1 MRTSWHTRFPEV
13 IAADLHTD
21 LVQGLT
27 EREARARLSS
37 EGANELPDPP
47 VPSPFYLLLDQFSSV
62 IIWVLIVAAIMSGLL
77 QEWIDAG
84 AILAIVL
91 LNALLG
97 FTQEFKAE
105 RSLAAL
111 RKLSIATARVVR
123 EGVVRTVPAREL
135 ASGDLIQIEA
145 GDHVPADARLIYAT
159 NLFAQEAAL
168 TGESTV
174 VEKSA
179 APLSAETI
187 PLSEQSNLLFLGTV
201 VTAGKGRALVVST
214 GSRTELGRIA
224 SLMQQ
229 RPSEVTPLERRLRQL
244 GNLLLFLSL
253 AIVAVVFGLGI
264 LRGEPLASMFLTAV
278 SLAVAAIPEGLPAVV
293 TIALALGVMRM
304 VKRHVLVRRLHAVET
319 LGATTVICTDKTGTL
334 TKNEMTVT
342 RLIFGER
349 FVGVTGEGYAPV
361 GEFLEAGSKLSIPQP
376 ALHELLLAAVLCN
389 DALLKRQGDD
399 WQILG
404 DPSEGALLVAAAKF
418 GLLKDPLE
426 EDYPFLGEVPFD
438 QERKRMTVVRKLKTG
453 AVAFVKGAPD
463 VLLQC
468 CTHRLTSEGFHEP
481 LDDSL
486 RQRILAANNSLAC
499 QALRVMGLA
508 RRSLPDQPLRYDA
521 DDLERDLVLLGLVAM
536 RDPLRP
542 EVKAA
547 IQTCREAGIR
557 IVMITGDHKQT
568 AVAIAGE
575 LGLIDD
581 RAGALSGLE
590 LDQWSDERL
599 REGVD
604 RLSVYARVTAA
615 HKLRIVR
622 AWKAR
627 HAVVVMTGD
636 GVNDAPAIKEADIGI
651 AMGLTGTD
659 VAREASDIVVTDDNF
674 ASIAAAVE
682 AGRSIYDNII
692 KAVQY
697 LLSGNIG
704 EILVMLGATAF
715 GLPLPLLP
723 VHILWIN
730 LVTDS
735 LPAMALVVEPA
746 AISIMRRAPRHPK
759 AAILDGSRIVLMLAQ
774 GCFIAT
780 ITIGVFIYLL
790 YGLNTGLDQA
800 RTAAFTVLVVAHL
813 VHAFNCRSN
822 EESVFTLGLLTNK
835 PLLWAVG
842 GSILLHIVIL
852 LNVPAREMLRAA
864 PLAWENWALIL
875 GLGFLPLAGMEAWKW
890 VRRLRGSNRE
900 GGLFREP

>member
-1 MRTSWHTRFPEV
+1 MSWHMRHPEA
-13 IAADLHTD
+13 IAAELHPD
-21 LVQGLT
+21 LVRGLT
-27 EREARARLSS
+27 EQDAQARLSS

-47 VPSPFYLLLDQFSSV
+47 APSPLYLLLHQFTSV
-62 IIWVLIVAAIMSGLL
+62 IIWVLMGAAVMSGLL

-97 FTQEFKAE
+97 FIQEFKAE

-111 RKLSIATARVVR
+111 RKLSVATARVVR
-123 EGVVRTVPAREL
+123 EGVVRAVPAREL
-135 ASGDLIQIEA
+135 VRGDLIQVEA

-168 TGESTV
+168 TGESAV
-174 VEKSA
+174 VEKSSA
-179 APLSAETI
+179 LLSAETI
-187 PLSEQSNLLFLGTV
+187 PLSDQSNLLFLGTV
-201 VTAGKGRALVVST
+201 VTAGKGRAIIVST

-244 GNLLLFLSL
+244 GNVLLFLSL
-253 AIVAVVFGLGI
+253 AIVAVVFVLGL
-264 LRGEPLASMFLTAV
+264 LRDEPLAGMFLTAV

-304 VKRHVLVRRLHAVET
+304 VKRHVLVRRIHAVET

-342 RLIFGER
+342 SLV
-349 FVGVTGEGYAPV
+349 VGGHIVEVTGEGYAPV

-376 ALHELLLAAVLCN
+376 ALLELLLASVLCN
-389 DALLKRQGDD
+389 DAALKRQGDV

-418 GLLKDPLE
+418 GLLKDQLE
-426 EDYPFLGEVPFD
+426 KDYPFLGEAPFD
-438 QERKRMTVVRKLKTG
+438 QERKRMTVVRELKTG

-463 VLLQC
+463 ILLQC
-468 CTHRLTSEGFHEP
+468 CTHRLTSEGLHEP
-481 LDDSL
+481 LDDLL
-486 RQRILAANNSLAC
+486 RQRILAANDSLAA
-499 QALRVMGLA
+499 QALRVMGVA
-508 RRSLPDQPLRYDA
+508 RRSLPNNPLCYDA
-521 DDLERDLVLLGLVAM
+521 DDLERDLVFLGLVAM

-547 IQTCREAGIR
+547 MQTCREAGIR

-568 AVAIAGE
+568 AVAVAGE

-581 RAGALSGLE
+581 RGGAISGSE

-604 RLSVYARVTAA
+604 RLSVYARVTAE

-627 HAVVVMTGD
+627 GAVVAMTGD
-636 GVNDAPAIKEADIGI
+636 GINDAPAIKEADIGI

-674 ASIAAAVE
+674 ASIASAVE
-682 AGRSIYDNII
+682 AGRVIYDNIV

-704 EILVMLGATAF
+704 EILVMLCATAF

-723 VHILWIN
+723 VHILWVN

-735 LPAMALVVEPA
+735 LPALALVVEPA
-746 AISIMRRAPRHPK
+746 AVSIMRRAPRHPN
-759 AAILDGSRIVLMLAQ
+759 AAILDRSRLVLICAQ
-774 GCFIAT
+774 GCVIAA
-780 ITIGVFIYLL
+780 ITIGAFVYLL
-790 YGLNTGLDQA
+790 FGLNSGLDQA
-800 RTAAFTVLVVAHL
+800 RTAALTVLVAAHL
-813 VHAFNCRSN
+813 VNAFNCRSN
-822 EESVFTLGLLTNK
+822 EESVFLLGLLTNK
-835 PLLWAVG
+835 ALLLAVC
-842 GSILLHIVIL
+842 GSILLQIVIL
-852 LNVPAREMLRAA
+852 SNTHTREIFRAVALTPALWMLV
-864 PLAWENWALIL
+864 L
-875 GLGFLPLAGMEAWKW
+875 GLGFLPLAVMEAWKLA
-890 VRRLRGSNRE
+890 RRLH
-900 GGLFREP
+900 

>member
-1 MRTSWHTRFPEV
+1 MLTSWHTRPPEA

-21 LVQGLT
+21 LVRGLT
-27 EREARARLSS
+27 ERDARARLSS
-37 EGANELPDPP
+37 EGPNELPEPP
-47 VPSPFYLLLDQFSSV
+47 APSPLYLLLGQFTSV
-62 IIWVLIVAAIMSGLL
+62 IIWVLIGAAVMSGLL

-97 FTQEFKAE
+97 FIQEFKAE

-123 EGVVRTVPAREL
+123 EGFVRAIPAREL
-135 ASGDLIQIEA
+135 APGDLIQIEA

-179 APLSAETI
+179 ALLSAETI
-187 PLSEQSNLLFLGTV
+187 PLSDQSNLLFLGTV
-201 VTAGKGRALVVST
+201 VTAGKGRALVVLT

-253 AIVAVVFGLGI
+253 AIVAVVFGLGL
-264 LRGEPLASMFLTAV
+264 LRGEPLAGMFLTAV

-319 LGATTVICTDKTGTL
+319 LGSTTVICTDKTGTL

-342 RLIFGER
+342 RLVFGGRAVE
-349 FVGVTGEGYAPV
+349 VTGGGYVPV

-376 ALHELLLAAVLCN
+376 ALHELLLASVLCN
-389 DALLKRQGDD
+389 DAALKRQGDD

-404 DPSEGALLVAAAKF
+404 DPSEGAMLVVAAKF
-418 GLLKDPLE
+418 GLLKDQLE
-426 EDYPFLGEVPFD
+426 KDYPFLGEVPFD
-438 QERKRMTVVRKLKTG
+438 QRRKRMTVVRELKTG
-453 AVAFVKGAPD
+453 AVVFVKGAPD
-463 VLLQC
+463 ILLQC
-468 CTHRLTSEGFHEP
+468 CTHRMTSEGLHEP

-486 RQRILAANNSLAC
+486 RQHILAANDSLAAE
-499 QALRVMGLA
+499 ALRVMGLA
-508 RRSLPDQPLRYDA
+508 RRSLPDHPLGYDA
-521 DDLERDLVLLGLVAM
+521 DDLERDLVFLGLVAM

-542 EVKAA
+542 EANAA
-547 IQTCREAGIR
+547 MQVCREAGIR

-568 AVAIAGE
+568 AVAIARE

-581 RAGALSGLE
+581 REGALSGLE

-604 RLSVYARVTAA
+604 QISVYARVTAE

-627 HAVVVMTGD
+627 GSVVAMTGD

-674 ASIAAAVE
+674 ASIAAAIE
-682 AGRSIYDNII
+682 AGRGIYDNIV

-704 EILVMLGATAF
+704 EILVMLCATAF

-735 LPAMALVVEPA
+735 LPALALVAEPA
-746 AISIMRRAPRHPK
+746 AVSVMRRAPRHPH
-759 AAILDGSRIVLMLAQ
+759 ATILDRSRLVLICAQ
-774 GCFIAT
+774 GCFIAA
-780 ITIGVFIYLL
+780 ITIGAFVYLL
-790 YGLNTGLDQA
+790 YGLNTDLAQA

-813 VHAFNCRSN
+813 VNAFNCRSN

-842 GSILLHIVIL
+842 SAIVLQIVIL
-852 LNVPAREMLRAA
+852 SNAHGREIFRVVLL
-864 PLAWENWALIL
+864 PQENWVLVL
-875 GLGFLPLAGMEAWKW
+875 GLGFLPLVVMEAWKW
-890 VRRLRGSNRE
+890 VRRLSGSNQARRVE
-900 GGLFREP
+900 H